1 MFVLKLGIV
10 CTMMFFLVGCGR
22 TIYPITAGFHNQ
34 IPEKDTRIVVWGN
47 HESAVGAAVTW
58 LQRKQMRL
66 IERARILE
74 VFKEQKMQLTH
85 SSEDEGNIL
94 RVGRLLGAD
103 WIVFVDTTMR
113 SNERTAIAGTIAKS
127 WIEYHLSVAVRGV
140 NVETSEILWS
150 GSAHYPEGAGNPE
163 AGIVYLTNSA
173 LEHAWCPEGKWINRS
188 TWTDGGCKQEAGQ
201 K

>member
-1 MFVLKLGIV
+1 MFMLKLGIV
-10 CTMMFFLVGCGR
+10 CTLMLFLIGCGR
-22 TIYPITAGFHNQ
+22 TVYPVTEGFHSQ

-58 LQRKQMRL
+58 LQRKRMRL

-103 WIVFVDTTMR
+103 WVVFVDTTMR
-113 SNERTAIAGTIAKS
+113 SNERFAINKYGGGS
-127 WIEYHLSVAVRGV
+127 WSEYHLSVAVRGV

-150 GSAHYPEGAGNPE
+150 GRAHYPQGVNNPE
-163 AGIVYLTNSA
+163 AGIGYLTNHA
-173 LEHAWCPEGKWINRS
+173 LERAWCSGEWTVSSR
-188 TWTDGGCKQEAGQ
+188 WTDGGCKKEAGQ
-201 K
+201 TN